1 MKKSLDQDIDYLEKS
16 YNIKSRQNTKKKS
29 IFKHGNLLSY
39 KIKDKIQDTLQD
51 TLNKILCFYS

>member
-1 MKKSLDQDIDYLEKS
+1 MKNSLDQDIDYLEKS

-39 KIKDKIQDTLQD
+39 KVKDKT
-51 TLNKILCFYS
+51 